1 MGQSPVEMLVSEN
14 PMWRVY
20 LEDSI
25 PSVPQ
30 EVLVRETSRWIG
42 SLIPHRVWPG
52 EGLARHDYFIPSS
65 T

>member
-25 PSVPQ
+25 PAVPQ
-30 EVLVRETSRWIG
+30 EVLVRETSRWMG

-52 EGLARHDYFIPSS
+52 EGLL
-65 T
+65 